1 MSAKKKN
8 NASKSKNTVDTAN
21 ENQGEEL
28 DKKIKALEEQI
39 ELSKRESKEFE
50 DNFLRAV
57 AESENV
63 KKRTAKDLDA
73 AHKYALSGFTKDLIE
88 VLENLYR
95 SIDHVT
101 EDQKENEV
109 VSQVIQGV
117 ELTRDEFVKIFK
129 KYGVERIAPEIGDKF
144 DHNFHQ
150 AISQIKDESHD
161 PNTVIQLTQAGYM
174 LNERLIRPAL
184 VVVSA

>member
-1 MSAKKKN
+1 M
-8 NASKSKNTVDTAN
+8 
-21 ENQGEEL
+21 
-28 DKKIKALEEQI
+28 
-39 ELSKRESKEFE
+39 
-50 DNFLRAV
+50 RAV

-101 EDQKENEV
+101 EDQKKNEV
-109 VSQVIQGV
+109 VYQVIQGV

-129 KYGVERIAPEIGDKF
+129 KYGVERIAPEVGDKF

-150 AISQIKDESHD
+150 AISQIKEESQE
-161 PNTVIQLTQAGYM
+161 PNSVIQLTQAGYI
-174 LNERLIRPAL
+174 LNDRLIRPAL